1 MSAPKNCEFQSKL
14 IIKEFRN
21 IFLKIACL
29 IFGLTLLM
37 PIRVFSQDIRDLEP
51 EPVPPQVEAPEGEL
65 KPPEPGLPGA
75 LDERVMVEALRG
87 VIFINSQ
94 DQLQDRPPVPANG
107 LDAVRVPNLQTPDA
121 RMVVDEHLGKPV
133 SMASLNRLATALYLY
148 YSEIDLPFVNITLP
162 EQDITDGV
170 VQILVIETRLGEI
183 TIEGARYFSEDI
195 YRSQLRLRPG
205 EPIRKSMIDED
216 VNWINRNPFRQAGI
230 FLAPGGEVG
239 TTNLALRV
247 NEKFPLRVYAGY
259 SDNGTDL
266 TDKNRLNSGFNWG
279 NAFGLGHQFSYQLT
293 GSRDFNRL
301 IAHSGSYVIP
311 LPWRHFL
318 TFCGAYSSSKYDVP
332 APLSQFG
339 RSGQVSINYQ
349 AELQK
354 IGAYTHMLSGLFD
367 FKLSDNNLEF
377 GGIPVT
383 DNITHILQFGVQY
396 NGSLPD
402 RWGATSFTGRVIL
415 SPGDLDSRNKT
426 GYFSISRAFAEA
438 DYTYININLMRS
450 QRLPFDFSLFVD
462 GTIQFAS
469 GTLLGSEQI
478 SFGGANAVR
487 GYDESSVYGD
497 EGYLLKIELRAPLMS
512 PAPRLNLKGIQ
523 DQLQVYGFLDYGVS
537 KNVDLLPG
545 EDPGVILK
553 SLGLGLR
560 YYLARNLS
568 MSLAYGWQQKALE
581 GLNRDAR
588 AHVSITLSY

>member
-1 MSAPKNCEFQSKL
+1 MIGNL
-14 IIKEFRN
+14 D
-21 IFLKIACL
+21 
-29 IFGLTLLM
+29 GLRKRVSTLL
-37 PIRVFSQDIRDLEP
+37 PGLILLLLLTSPSLAQDLRDLEP
-51 EPVPPQVEAPEGEL
+51 KPVPQQVEAPEGEI

-75 LDERVMVEALRG
+75 LDETVMVEALRG

-107 LDAVRVPNLQTPDA
+107 LDAGRVPNLQTPEA
-121 RMVVDEHLGKPV
+121 RKIADEHLGKPV
-133 SMASLNRLATALYLY
+133 SMVSLTRLAGALYLY

-162 EQDITDGV
+162 EQDITNGV
-170 VQILVIETRLGEI
+170 VQFLVIETRLGEI
-183 TIEGARYFSEDI
+183 TIDGARYFSEDL

-205 EPIRKSMIDED
+205 KPIRKTTIDED
-216 VNWINRNPFRQAGI
+216 VDWINRNPFRQGGM
-230 FLAPGGEVG
+230 FLAPGEEVG

-247 NEKFPLRVYAGY
+247 NERLPLRVYAGY
-259 SDNGTDL
+259 SNNGTDL
-266 TDKNRLNSGFNWG
+266 TDKNRLNAGFNWG
-279 NAFGLGHQFSYQLT
+279 NAFGLGHQLSYQLT

-318 TFCGAYSSSKYDVP
+318 IFSGAYSESKYDVP
-332 APLSQFG
+332 APLSQYG
-339 RSGQVSINYQ
+339 RSGQASLTYQ
-349 AELQK
+349 AELKK
-354 IGAYTHMLSGLFD
+354 IGAYTHTLSGLFD

-402 RWGATSFTGRVIL
+402 RWGTTSFIGRLIY

-426 GYFSISRAFAEA
+426 GYFSISRAFAEP
-438 DYTYININLMRS
+438 DYTYININLMRN
-450 QRLPFDFSLFVD
+450 QGLPFDFSLFVE

-487 GYDESSVYGD
+487 GYDESSEYGD
-497 EGYLLKIELRAPLMS
+497 EGYLLKIELRAPLIS
-512 PAPRLNLKGIQ
+512 LAPKFNLKGIQ
-523 DQLQVYGFLDYGVS
+523 DQLQVFGFLDYGVS

-545 EDPGVILK
+545 EDPSVILQ

-560 YYLARNLS
+560 YYLARNFS
-568 MSLAYGWQQKALE
+568 MNVAYGWQQKALE
-581 GLNRDAR
+581 GLSLDHR
-588 AHVSITLSY
+588 AHVSVSLSY